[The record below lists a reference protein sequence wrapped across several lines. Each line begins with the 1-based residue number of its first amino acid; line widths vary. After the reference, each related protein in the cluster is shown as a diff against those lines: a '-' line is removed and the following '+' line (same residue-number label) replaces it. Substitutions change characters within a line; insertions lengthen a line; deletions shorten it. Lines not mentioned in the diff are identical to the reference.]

1 MSLRLK
7 LLITALVALAFTAFA
22 PGAFAA
28 AKVRVLHSAPD
39 VPAVDVYVNG
49 NKAVDALAPLV
60 ATDYLELPAGSYDV
74 AVRVAGSPATS
85 APALST
91 SITVEDGK
99 AYTGYA
105 TGFLGDGSVKLGV
118 LEDIARA
125 PFGASA
131 IRIWH
136 NSPDA
141 PNVDIV
147 VNGQTALTNVPYG
160 TASDYLRL
168 PAGSYDVK
176 VNVTGTTTT
185 VFEASLPLEA
195 GQAYT
200 AVAMGSVTGK
210 GAAFKVS
217 LLEDATSGALVRV
230 LHASPN
236 VPAVSVFVNGQRA
249 IARLGALKASGYL
262 PLAPGTYNIA
272 VGLAGQP
279 LSKAVLRTKLTVNDK
294 TRYTALAR
302 GLLKGK
308 GARKLQL
315 AVQRDITA
323 APQGKSAVRIWH
335 LSPDAPRVDVFV
347 NGKKTLSRVPYK
359 AASSYL
365 TLDPGTYRIQIRVA
379 GTKTVVFNGRITT
392 RANTAVS
399 AVALGSVAKNGLKFR
414 VSVLR
419 DA

>member
-1 MSLRLK
+1 MSPPADSSSGM
-7 LLITALVALAFTAFA
+7 AL
-22 PGAFAA
+22 
-28 AKVRVLHSAPD
+28 
-39 VPAVDVYVNG
+39 
-49 NKAVDALAPLV
+49 
-60 ATDYLELPAGSYDV
+60 
-74 AVRVAGSPATS
+74 
-85 APALST
+85 
-91 SITVEDGK
+91 
-99 AYTGYA
+99 
-105 TGFLGDGSVKLGV
+105 
-118 LEDIARA
+118 
-125 PFGASA
+125 
-131 IRIWH
+131 
-136 NSPDA
+136 
-141 PNVDIV
+141 
-147 VNGQTALTNVPYG
+147 
-160 TASDYLRL
+160 
-168 PAGSYDVK
+168 
-176 VNVTGTTTT
+176 
-185 VFEASLPLEA
+185 
-195 GQAYT
+195 
-200 AVAMGSVTGK
+200 
-210 GAAFKVS
+210 
-217 LLEDATSGALVRV
+217 

>member
-131 IRIWH
+131 IRVWH

>member
-60 ATDYLELPAGSYDV
+60 ATDYLDLPAGSYEV

-85 APALST
+85 APALSET
-91 SITVEDGK
+91 ITVEDGK

-105 TGFLGDGSVKLGV
+105 TGFLGDGSVRLGV

-125 PFGASA
+125 PFGATS
-131 IRIWH
+131 IRVWH

-141 PNVDIV
+141 PNVDVI
-147 VNGQTALTNVPYG
+147 VNGQTALSNVPFG

-168 PAGSYDVK
+168 PAGTYDVK

-200 AVAMGSVTGK
+200 AVAMGSVAGT

-262 PLAPGTYNIA
+262 PLAPGTYNVA
-272 VGLAGQP
+272 VALAGQP

-302 GLLKGK
+302 GLLRGK
-308 GARKLQL
+308 GARKLEL
-315 AVQRDITA
+315 AVQRDIVA

-359 AASSYL
+359 AASAYL

-379 GTKTVVFNGRITT
+379 GTRTVVFNGRVTT